1 MKPQESIAAAVAAVP
16 PVVLLAITHLTV
28 ILTRPAPGTAGP
40 EAAVSDPTAS
50 SPAVLDAPSTSQPR
64 ELTTPRTAGEPAH
77 RAGRNVPDTSTS
89 APALERRDRA
99 ADLRG
104 AGWSNKRIARELG
117 VHPSTVGRWF
127 ARAHLPDTST
137 PEMTD
142 GEEATR

>member
-1 MKPQESIAAAVAAVP
+1 MTVPSLIAAALIAAPVAAP
-16 PVVLLAITHLTV
+16 AQPAADTIGSGVLA
-28 ILTRPAPGTAGP
+28 PA
-40 EAAVSDPTAS
+40 
-50 SPAVLDAPSTSQPR
+50 
-64 ELTTPRTAGEPAH
+64 TPRTAGEPAH